1 MASRTLKQAYHTVY
15 HTPAPLNYPNIC
27 CSYTDPDSGIT
38 SNDFLSFD
46 PKYENCPLCGTS
58 FNGPFKVA
66 VPPVDDIHWY
76 TFFEKSRSDQN
87 DDGDVTIFISTTQCF
102 TICRDAYGG
111 PPVITYNDT
120 DFQQVLPENTSII
133 TEADGVFWFLFG

>member
-1 MASRTLKQAYHTVY
+1 MAY
-15 HTPAPLNYPNIC
+15 HTPASLNYPNIC
-27 CSYTDPDSGIT
+27 CSEQCLYTDPYSGVQVNNFI
-38 SNDFLSFD
+38 SDD
-46 PKYENCPLCGTS
+46 PKYKNCPLCGTS

-66 VPPVDDIHWY
+66 VHTTPKEALDDIHRY
-76 TFFEKSRSDQN
+76 TFFGQSRSDQN